1 MFTGR
6 ISRLRIVVAS
16 GSALI
21 AIGAFAS
28 ACGNNGGQAP
38 STTTTTTTT
47 SPSSSA
53 APPSPTEKGVNPTG
67 GNLFTPGVTAPA
79 APNVPPGQHPGI
91 NGVP

>member
-1 MFTGR
+1 M
-6 ISRLRIVVAS
+6 VVVT

-28 ACGNNGGQAP
+28 ACGNNGGQTP

-47 SPSSSA
+47 APSSSA
-53 APPSPTEKGVNPTG
+53 APPSPTEKGISPTG
-67 GNLFTPGVTAPA
+67 GNLFTPGNTASP

>member
-1 MFTGR
+1 MYTGR
-6 ISRLRIVVAS
+6 ISRRRMVVAS

-21 AIGAFAS
+21 AIGAFAT
-28 ACGNNGGQAP
+28 ACGNNGGEAP

-47 SPSSSA
+47 TSPSAA
-53 APPSPTEKGVNPTG
+53 APTPTEKGVNPTG
-67 GNLFTPGVTAPA
+67 GNLFTPGVTATP

>member
-47 SPSSSA
+47 SPLSSA
-53 APPSPTEKGVNPTG
+53 VPPSPTEKGVNPTG

-91 NGVP
+91 NNVP

>member
-1 MFTGR
+1 M
-6 ISRLRIVVAS
+6 VVAS

-28 ACGNNGGQAP
+28 ACGNNGGET
-38 STTTTTTTT
+38 STTTTTTTTT
-47 SPSSSA
+47 SPSA
-53 APPSPTEKGVNPTG
+53 TPPSPTEKGVNPTG
-67 GNLFTPGVTAPA
+67 GNLFTPGVTAPG

>member
-16 GSALI
+16 GSALV
-21 AIGAFAS
+21 AIGAVAS
-28 ACGNNGGQAP
+28 ACGHNGGQAP
-38 STTTTTTTT
+38 STTTTTTT